1 MICLVLTRKQT
12 EIDMTNDI
20 NIGDKVRSFDFP
32 THRDIEGPDAC
43 FIEGIVEGFTKVE
56 GCMRFDIKATRV
68 VFDGV
73 ERDFEEGERAFP
85 PLNGTPTNM
94 GRITDGVV
102 KVGKPNPANRIADMD
117 VSNLTDEQI
126 EVIRQL
132 TLRAE
137 DGFDKRASLADNDDV
152 KNIASGQAE
161 ACMRLLGRLRDE
173 ANNRTVAA

>member
-1 MICLVLTRKQT
+1 MNT
-12 EIDMTNDI
+12 DI
-20 NIGDKVRSFDFP
+20 NIHDTVRSFDF
-32 THRDIEGPDAC
+32 HDSRDIEGPDAC
-43 FIEGIVEGFTKVE
+43 FVEGIVEGFKEVE
-56 GCMRFDIKATRV
+56 GCTRFEIKVTRE
-68 VFDGV
+68 VFRGE
-73 ERDFEEGERAFP
+73 ERQVEEGERVFP
-85 PLNGTPTNM
+85 PLNGTPTNR

-102 KVGKPNPANRIADMD
+102 KVEKPNPANRIADMD
-117 VSNLTDEQI
+117 LSNLSDEQI

-152 KNIASGQAE
+152 KNIANSHAD